1 MSICKKCIQSEQ
13 VRKKFTPAKAK
24 KGEKGEQ
31 KTFKLKRH
39 YPTPLTFLMVCHLK
53 DNQLIP
59 TINVDG
65 LIDPFIFIARWVEYT
80 PQWCGRS
87 NRRNIARRL
96 SLTLEECKKLC
107 AGCPAIEYWSGRN
120 KECNKCLDHTKR
132 RSFTNTGDSY
142 YPPHVFIWE

>member
-1 MSICKKCIQSEQ
+1 MSICKKCIQPEQ

-107 AGCPAIEYWSGRN
+107 AGCPAIEYWSGGN

-132 RSFTNTGDSY
+132 SSYTDTGDSY